1 MRNFKIR
8 NIHFVGIGGIGMSGI
23 AEVLLNQGYNVSG
36 SDMKITDVTLRLQ
49 ELGATIYEGHKAE
62 NVGDTDVLVYSSA
75 VNEDNE
81 EVREAINRKIPY
93 IKRAEML
100 AELMRMKYG
109 VAIAGTHGKTTTTSM
124 TGMIVTEGGLKPT
137 IIIGGKVKA
146 FASNAVLGSSE
157 FLVAEADEY
166 DKSFLK
172 LNPTIAVITNI
183 EPDHLE
189 CYGSLNALKEAFVT
203 FANKIPFYGS
213 AIVCLDEKYNQ
224 EILPRLQ
231 RNVIT
236 YGFLPHADY
245 HIFDYESDGFISR
258 FRIKHQNKDLGEF
271 EVYAPGEHNIKNATA
286 AVVSGIQLQIS
297 LKKIKDGLAKF
308 SGVIRRFE
316 IKAKE
321 KGIYIIDDY
330 AHHPTEI
337 RATLNAARK
346 VHGSKRII
354 AAFQPHLFSRT
365 RDYLQDFAGAF
376 FQADELIVTEIY
388 PAREKPI
395 IGIDGELVAE
405 AADKRGHK
413 NVKFIK
419 TLDSVVEHISQNWQ
433 KDDMI
438 ITMGAGNIWKVSDRL
453 KEKLVEG

>member
-166 DKSFLK
+166 DKS
-172 LNPTIAVITNI
+172 
-183 EPDHLE
+183 
-189 CYGSLNALKEAFVT
+189 
-203 FANKIPFYGS
+203 
-213 AIVCLDEKYNQ
+213 
-224 EILPRLQ
+224 
-231 RNVIT
+231 
-236 YGFLPHADY
+236 
-245 HIFDYESDGFISR
+245 
-258 FRIKHQNKDLGEF
+258 
-271 EVYAPGEHNIKNATA
+271 
-286 AVVSGIQLQIS
+286 
-297 LKKIKDGLAKF
+297 
-308 SGVIRRFE
+308 
-316 IKAKE
+316 
-321 KGIYIIDDY
+321 
-330 AHHPTEI
+330 
-337 RATLNAARK
+337 
-346 VHGSKRII
+346 
-354 AAFQPHLFSRT
+354 
-365 RDYLQDFAGAF
+365 
-376 FQADELIVTEIY
+376 
-388 PAREKPI
+388 
-395 IGIDGELVAE
+395 
-405 AADKRGHK
+405 
-413 NVKFIK
+413 
-419 TLDSVVEHISQNWQ
+419 
-433 KDDMI
+433 
-438 ITMGAGNIWKVSDRL
+438 
-453 KEKLVEG
+453 